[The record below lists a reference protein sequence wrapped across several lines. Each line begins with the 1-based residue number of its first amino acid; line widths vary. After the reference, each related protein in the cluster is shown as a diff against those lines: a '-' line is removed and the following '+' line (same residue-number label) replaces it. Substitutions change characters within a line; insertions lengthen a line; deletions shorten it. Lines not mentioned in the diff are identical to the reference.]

1 MVEVIDHGLGWQ
13 PYFPPLVGLLGSV
26 IVAAAAYYGTR
37 RSSRSTR
44 EIEAEKWRTDKLLQI
59 CYDVSTASRRLD
71 LHFSPTTVEPLD
83 RKGFDRSISVLREE
97 TRNLEFTCRFVDDS
111 RCRQTRR
118 SVPVYSGASVWAIQ
132 GSAQKYK
139 QLLTSSSR
147 DADAL
152 RERLKKLDAKR
163 KAIDD
168 ERRRFVGAARIEL
181 SSNA

>member
-97 TRNLEFTCRFVDDS
+97 TRNLGSLADSLTILGAAKLAEACRSIRARAYD
-111 RCRQTRR
+111 
-118 SVPVYSGASVWAIQ
+118 IQ

-152 RERLKKLDAKR
+152 REQLKKLDAKR